1 MITRKDITQH
11 RLDKLWREQGQ
22 QLQKYISVDPLPPA
36 VVFEEYDSP
45 YALPNSSADNLMYQ
59 GDIGGVLYT
68 SGSDRSLG
76 DDENSEEKVN
86 TSSS

>member
-45 YALPNSSADNLMYQ
+45 FALPNSIPDNFMYQ
-59 GDIGGVLYT
+59 NDTGGVLYT
-68 SGSDRSLG
+68 PGSGRSLG
-76 DDENSEEKVN
+76 DDDTSEEKIEM
-86 TSSS
+86 SS